1 MKRISFALVILA
13 CTSAAFGATRP
24 STTPTTSNV
33 RVSRAP
39 QETVSTTATSNT
51 RTVTSR
57 NATQQLSTQPTTA
70 TQRGRA
76 AIQQPTTTN
85 ARAAK
90 QSVLSTGT
98 KVASATE
105 NTAVDQVCWGKFS
118 GCMDSFCMLDNAN
131 GGRCICSDKNA
142 EYDAILEE
150 IQKLDEQSYQLATVG
165 VERIEMGDAVDAVM
179 SKTDSVTKRVTADA
193 AKSKRQ
199 SLDLSSWNSME
210 LDFDVDAEDIFD
222 ISSDGVSIG
231 NKTGDALYRAAA
243 KLCSAQIP
251 ECKTQSTLMESMY
264 KQRIRSDCTAY
275 ENSLRQS
282 RTQSAQKLYAA
293 QSAMREAALE
303 QYRNANTYD
312 LGQCTVQFKQCMQT
326 TGGCGD
332 DFTGCVEWSV
342 RENLLGNSTKEKT
355 IKGTTSKIKL
365 RAETYD
371 SLLAK
376 KDICMTVTQQCVN
389 VRDQVWDA
397 FLREAAPQIKSA
409 ELIVESNM
417 RTSCISNISNC
428 FQKACKDTM
437 DPNDPEGSYDM
448 CLTRPETLESVC
460 RVEIEPC
467 KAAEPNIMTYV
478 KARLASMRVDS
489 CTNEFKACLQS
500 EDRCGEDYTQCIG
513 LDTATIVEMCPKDK
527 LTACEYEYQGD
538 KKTVQQTLDDIATG
552 IFLNIDN
559 NMLTACQRAADAAM
573 IKVCGSTENC
583 DDLVVDNDLGSRS
596 LEYKICEYQGSA
608 NDMSINYNQC
618 RPNIDMITDA
628 ELGRNSS
635 DITTGTDGS
644 INYTSNSEKPFAG
657 VIDGIIYWDSVT
669 ITDDGLISTVDYF
682 DALEQKDTDE
692 ANGYV
697 AENEPLRDGTN
708 RPGNQTPNRGKSS
721 STGSG
726 SMSNGILS
734 GNGRRTSITENQMSR
749 INDELAALQ
758 TSIQNAINA
767 IESDPKV
774 QYCMK
779 GRKFQGYEKMLG
791 TIKGQNDT
799 SLDPNKARFPN
810 LTSQM
815 RRTIS
820 ASALAQT
827 KANYY
832 AKYDEL
838 NAKMLKDYSTIAERK
853 AEIAGENNKD
863 LRREIARQS
872 CLYLA
877 DMSSLARSA
886 EPPKSAGG
894 KILAAAAITAACIA
908 IPFTGGTSIGLIGTF
923 ELTAA
928 EAIGVGGLGI
938 AGIGLVG
945 DATSGNTSA
954 NGTQRGFVIDENA
967 PLVAS
972 KETNQWNYTETIT
985 TTFDWENLVCHK
997 CVRSKTCAETKNP
1010 LFGNKYCKTWD
1021 EVTEEC
1027 TDTQF

>member
-24 STTPTTSNV
+24 STTTTARSVRPTV
-33 RVSRAP
+33 AP
-39 QETVSTTATSNT
+39 QETSTTTT
-51 RTVTSR
+51 PRTVTSR
-57 NATQQLSTQPTTA
+57 SATQQLSTQPTT
-70 TQRGRA
+70 QRGRA
-76 AIQQPTTTN
+76 ATVQPSTTTN

-105 NTAVDQVCWGKFS
+105 NTAVDQICWGKFS

-303 QYRNANTYD
+303 QYRNANKYD
-312 LGQCTVQFKQCMQT
+312 LGQCTIQFKQCMQT

-448 CLTRPETLESVC
+448 CLTRPETLRSAC
-460 RVEIEPC
+460 KVEIEPC
-467 KAAEPNIMTYV
+467 EKAIPEIMTYV
-478 KARLASMRVDS
+478 SARLASMRVDS

-513 LDTATIVEMCPKDK
+513 LDTDTIVKMCPADK
-527 LTACEYEYQGD
+527 LVGCQYNSNGADNNDYVYNNLAE
-538 KKTVQQTLDDIATG
+538 IATG

-559 NMLTACQRAADAAM
+559 NLLTACQKAVRNKV
-573 IKVCGSTENC
+573 IEVCGSLSECTTFE
-583 DDLVVDNDLGSRS
+583 DD
-596 LEYKICEYQGSA
+596 
-608 NDMSINYNQC
+608 
-618 RPNIDMITDA
+618 
-628 ELGRNSS
+628 
-635 DITTGTDGS
+635 TTIGTDSLISYKDTNGD
-644 INYTSNSEKPFAG
+644 T
-657 VIDGIIYWDSVT
+657 VIDGLMNL
-669 ITDDGLISTVDYF
+669 GLLTFDNNNISNPRF
-682 DALEQKDTDE
+682 H
-692 ANGYV
+692 
-697 AENEPLRDGTN
+697 
-708 RPGNQTPNRGKSS
+708 
-721 STGSG
+721 
-726 SMSNGILS
+726 
-734 GNGRRTSITENQMSR
+734 RTSINDFISDIEKDSTKAR
-749 INDELAALQ
+749 INA
-758 TSIQNAINA
+758 AINT
-767 IESDPKV
+767 IENGAKQKVGVLNSD
-774 QYCMK
+774 
-779 GRKFQGYEKMLG
+779 L
-791 TIKGQNDT
+791 TIKSCVEGRGDKWKGGTTDT
-799 SLDPNKARFPN
+799 GNGGFPN
-810 LTSQM
+810 LLNSYVQM
-815 RRTIS
+815 IFN
-820 ASALAQT
+820 SALD
-827 KANYY
+827 KATENYN

-838 NAKMLKDYSTIAERK
+838 V
-853 AEIAGENNKD
+853 
-863 LRREIARQS
+863 
-872 CLYLA
+872 
-877 DMSSLARSA
+877 
-886 EPPKSAGG
+886 
-894 KILAAAAITAACIA
+894 
-908 IPFTGGTSIGLIGTF
+908 
-923 ELTAA
+923 A
-928 EAIGVGGLGI
+928 EALRKQSDDEKAMICTMMAYDKDSVTCETENDQTVCETVEPIGNLFDGLYSNADAGLTNGGASYVIKTANLKKKLELMSHNSSQVVILNKYGSMISLVSKQSFYSGGI
-938 AGIGLVG
+938 C
-945 DATSGNTSA
+945 
-954 NGTQRGFVIDENA
+954 
-967 PLVAS
+967 
-972 KETNQWNYTETIT
+972 TIT
-985 TTFDWENLVCHK
+985 TTTTECKNEKEIVHLEEADYVKDKKYEDGTTKKYVCDDCKEKFDGVM
-997 CVRSKTCAETKNP
+997 CAEYSDPVEKVI
-1010 LFGNKYCKTWD
+1010 
-1021 EVTEEC
+1021 EI
-1027 TDTQF
+1027 QF

>member
-1 MKRISFALVILA
+1 
-13 CTSAAFGATRP
+13 
-24 STTPTTSNV
+24 
-33 RVSRAP
+33 
-39 QETVSTTATSNT
+39 
-51 RTVTSR
+51 
-57 NATQQLSTQPTTA
+57 
-70 TQRGRA
+70 
-76 AIQQPTTTN
+76 
-85 ARAAK
+85 
-90 QSVLSTGT
+90 
-98 KVASATE
+98 
-105 NTAVDQVCWGKFS
+105 
-118 GCMDSFCMLDNAN
+118 MLDNAN

-303 QYRNANTYD
+303 QYRNANKYD

-376 KDICMTVTQQCVN
+376 KDICITVTQQCVN

-448 CLTRPETLESVC
+448 CLTRPETLRSAC
-460 RVEIEPC
+460 KVEIEPC
-467 KAAEPNIMTYV
+467 EKAIPEIMTYV
-478 KARLASMRVDS
+478 SARLASMRVDS

-513 LDTATIVEMCPKDK
+513 LDTDTIVKMCPADK
-527 LTACEYEYQGD
+527 LVGCQYDSNGADNNYVYNNLAE
-538 KKTVQQTLDDIATG
+538 IATG

-583 DDLVVDNDLGSRS
+583 DELVVDNGAGTRS
-596 LEYKICEYQGSA
+596 FKYEVCH
-608 NDMSINYNQC
+608 YNGFETATSQ
-618 RPNIDMITDA
+618 
-628 ELGRNSS
+628 
-635 DITTGTDGS
+635 DGS
-644 INYTSNSEKPFAG
+644 KLPMPKFDG
-657 VIDGIIYWDSVT
+657 VCYGSLDGISQSDLTNQPDGQGWSGRLTGLVYW
-669 ITDDGLISTVDYF
+669 GEISYDNEKNQFT
-682 DALEQKDTDE
+682 T
-692 ANGYV
+692 
-697 AENEPLRDGTN
+697 ENEYLTALKKAGFELNEDEKQVVHDRVFGTEI
-708 RPGNQTPNRGKSS
+708 K
-721 STGSG
+721 
-726 SMSNGILS
+726 
-734 GNGRRTSITENQMSR
+734 
-749 INDELAALQ
+749 AL
-758 TSIQNAINA
+758 TNAVATAIDA
-767 IESDPKV
+767 IESDQKV
-774 QYCMK
+774 QYCMT
-779 GRKFQGYEKMLG
+779 GREFQGYKEMLG
-791 TIKGQNDT
+791 TGSKSN
-799 SLDPNKARFPN
+799 PRFPN

-815 RRTIS
+815 RQTI
-820 ASALAQT
+820 ATSALKNARD
-827 KANYY
+827 NYMQ
-832 AKYDEL
+832 KYDEEIQRMMKDQVKAAQRIDRSEAL
-838 NAKMLKDYSTIAERK
+838 EVAAKTCKAWAKSSVLPASDTPEASNAGAWTAVAGLFIAAVGIVAAVFTFGASTPIA
-853 AEIAGENNKD
+853 
-863 LRREIARQS
+863 
-872 CLYLA
+872 
-877 DMSSLARSA
+877 
-886 EPPKSAGG
+886 
-894 KILAAAAITAACIA
+894 
-908 IPFTGGTSIGLIGTF
+908 
-923 ELTAA
+923 
-928 EAIGVGGLGI
+928 I
-938 AGIGLVG
+938 AGISLAAGALG
-945 DATSGNTSA
+945 GATYMATTITPVAEAGEGSS
-954 NGTQRGFVIDENA
+954 NGTSTDYIGTAKIE
-967 PLVAS
+967 
-972 KETNQWNYTETIT
+972 QWNYKATVT
-985 TTFDWENLVCHK
+985 TTPNMQTGACTKVTISQNCTKEKKNVCEEWGEEKEDKQTINL
-997 CVRSKTCAETKNP
+997 
-1010 LFGNKYCKTWD
+1010 LD
-1021 EVTEEC
+1021 
-1027 TDTQF
+1027 